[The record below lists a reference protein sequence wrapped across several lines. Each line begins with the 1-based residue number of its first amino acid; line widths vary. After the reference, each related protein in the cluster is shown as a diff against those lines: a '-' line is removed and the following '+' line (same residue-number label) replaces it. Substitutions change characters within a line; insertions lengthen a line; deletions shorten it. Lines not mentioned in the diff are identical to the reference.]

1 MIEAVRIRG
10 FKRFGDIEF
19 RLPGPVVLAGPNDSG
34 KTTALQAIAAWAFA
48 LRTWRG
54 LNDFNRRRAFVKAP
68 IGRLEFAPVPLRS
81 FEHLWTDRKSWSAI
95 EIHVRHRDGWTVVM
109 ELHPDTSEQVFVRPQ
124 RDTDGGLLRGLDI
137 PVVLIP
143 PMTGVE
149 TNERHL
155 QPMAVEQ
162 ILGTAN
168 PGLVLRNLIVAAYGD
183 ESSWKA
189 LQGAIG
195 KLFGY
200 RLLPPNTS
208 GPFIVAEYEPVHGG
222 PRLDVSSG
230 GSGFRQVVMLLS
242 LLFVRRNAV
251 LLVDE
256 PDVHLHVILQDAI
269 WRELRVAALR
279 SKSQMIAATHSET
292 VINAVDPREL
302 CIVLNTPRIAADTAE
317 RDRLSAALRV
327 VSNVDL
333 MRAVDAPGVLYVED
347 YTDRNILRAWAQ
359 VLEHPAE
366 RLLDTELLWKPM
378 VVRPQKGRPG
388 VPAKAHYDALLLARP
403 DLPGL
408 ELLDGDAHPNIPE
421 TAVSGTGMQRLRWRR
436 YEIESYLLHPDALA
450 RFVETA
456 VGGAAAGEAVEGLRN
471 KWHQSLP
478 PDVAQNPHHDD
489 PFLKAVKARA
499 DLLPPLL
506 AAAGIHD
513 LPYTRYHEIAVLM
526 RPEEI
531 HPEVSEKLDA
541 ICQAFGVTT

>member
-48 LRTWRG
+48 LRTWRN
-54 LNDFNRRRAFVKAP
+54 LNDFNPRRGFVRAP

-81 FEHLWTDRKSWSAI
+81 FEHLWTDRKPWNLI

-109 ELHPDTSEQVFVRPQ
+109 ELHPDTSEQVFVRPR
-124 RDTDGGLLRGLDI
+124 RDADGGLLRRLDL

-183 ESSWKA
+183 DASWAA
-189 LQGAIG
+189 LQNAIG
-195 KLFGY
+195 RLFGY

-208 GPFIVAEYEPVHGG
+208 GPFIVAEYEPIHSG
-222 PRLDVSSG
+222 PKLDISSG

-242 LLFVRRNAV
+242 LLFARRNAV
-251 LLVDE
+251 LLLDE

-269 WRELRVAALR
+269 WRELRVAAIR
-279 SKSQMIAATHSET
+279 SRSQMIAATHSET

-302 CIVLNTPRIAADTAE
+302 CILLNTPRIAANTAE
-317 RDRLSAALRV
+317 RDRLNAALRV

-333 MRAVDAPGVLYVED
+333 MRAMDTPGVLYVED
-347 YTDRNILRAWAQ
+347 YTDRNILRAWAR
-359 VLEHPAE
+359 VLKHPAE
-366 RLLDTELLWKPM
+366 RLLDTELLWKPI
-378 VVRPQKGRPG
+378 VFQHQEGRPG
-388 VPAKAHYDALLLARP
+388 VRAKDHYDALLLARP

-408 ELLDGDAHPNIPE
+408 ELLDGDAHADIPE
-421 TAVSGTGMQRLRWRR
+421 TAVSGTGLQRLRWRR

-450 RFVETA
+450 RFVEKATGD
-456 VGGAAAGEAVEGLRN
+456 VAAGPAVRSLRSR
-471 KWHQSLP
+471 WHQALP
-478 PDVAQNPHHDD
+478 PDFAQNPHHDD
-489 PFLKAVKARA
+489 PLVMAVKARTR
-499 DLLPPLL
+499 LLPPLL
-506 AAAGIHD
+506 ASAGIHD
-513 LPYTRYHEIAVLM
+513 LPYTRYHEIAALM

-531 HPEVSEKLDA
+531 HSEVSEKLDA
-541 ICQAFGVTT
+541 ICEAFRVTR